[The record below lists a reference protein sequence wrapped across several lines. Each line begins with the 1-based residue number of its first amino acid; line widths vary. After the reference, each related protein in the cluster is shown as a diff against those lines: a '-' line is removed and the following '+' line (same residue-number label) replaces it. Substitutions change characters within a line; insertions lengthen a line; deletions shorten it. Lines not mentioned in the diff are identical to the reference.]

1 MDDKEYEMSFSRGI
15 AFLEDK
21 NYKKAQKLLAE
32 CYLEKK
38 NFRTNFFLFQAC
50 YGQSD
55 FKEASRLADEYLIE
69 YLSDNKKF
77 ESLILAKMMAGD
89 VIGTHKLYLQV
100 KKYMNT
106 AEKNHFFGLIKKEE
120 SKIELEKMQ
129 ELKKSLLY
137 CGAFSKI
144 RQRKILQKSYNLPL
158 DDFKETA
165 QKLLCDENVHQF
177 VKVSILDDLR
187 QLNDN
192 REAPYL
198 FIDGKLYKIKPSGLH
213 VFEETKLFSSLKQQI
228 ISEQNDNNDLLRWNE
243 IKLKLSL
250 LYPFEEKIIGNSQKW
265 KGLLMLENI
274 RNYSIEE
281 QDLARKLEELLVEW
295 SG

>member
-21 NYKKAQKLLAE
+21 KYKKAQKLLAE

-55 FKEASRLADEYLIE
+55 FKEASRLTDEYLIE

-77 ESLILAKMMAGD
+77 EYLILAKMMAGD

-106 AEKNHFFGLIKKEE
+106 VEKNHFFGLIKKEE

-144 RQRKILQKSYNLPL
+144 RQRKILQESYNLPL
-158 DDFKETA
+158 DVFKETA

-213 VFEETKLFSSLKQQI
+213 VFEETKLFSSLKQQV

-274 RNYSIEE
+274 RNYSSEE